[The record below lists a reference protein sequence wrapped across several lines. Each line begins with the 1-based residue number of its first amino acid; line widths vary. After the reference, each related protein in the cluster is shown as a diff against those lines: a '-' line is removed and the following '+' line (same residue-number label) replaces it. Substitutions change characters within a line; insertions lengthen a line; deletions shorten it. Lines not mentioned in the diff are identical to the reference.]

1 VRSLTDEL
9 IIQAIILGS
18 FVALIWFLEILDQLL
33 FRGRLNQLGIHPRTT
48 TGLRGILLA
57 PFLHGTWKHL
67 ITNTPPL
74 IVLGWLVM
82 WQQTNDFFIVTLIT
96 MLVSGLGVWLF
107 GSPNTVHIGASGI
120 VFGYFGFLLLR
131 SYFEQNLISAI
142 VSVVV
147 ALMYGNLIWGVLP
160 IRRGVSWLGHLF
172 GFVGGVVAARYLPEL
187 RQWLEESGILNFSL
201 Y

>member
-1 VRSLTDEL
+1 MRSLTDEL
-9 IIQAIILGS
+9 TLQAMILGG
-18 FVALIWFLEILDQLL
+18 FVVLIWFLEILDQLL
-33 FRGRLNQLGIHPRTT
+33 FGGRLNRLGIHPRTV

-82 WQQTNDFFIVTLIT
+82 WQQTSDFFIVTLLTLLI
-96 MLVSGLGVWLF
+96 SGSGVWLF

-120 VFGYFGFLLLR
+120 IFGYFGFLLLR
-131 SYFEQNLISAI
+131 SYFEQNLLSAV

-172 GFVGGVVAARYLPEL
+172 GFVGGVIAARYLPEL
-187 RQWLEESGILNFSL
+187 RQWLGESGILDFRF
-201 Y
+201 